1 MGQEFLRL
9 QSARDVWSLM
19 SSNVRTPLPCLGLDY
34 CYVRPTFIVLRS
46 ESSSDPRGA
55 IGVRPALDP
64 ARALACLHP
73 ADPGRDGGVAERE
86 RSAGTG
92 AGSGHPLDKLP
103 EIDSASLVYGLRE
116 TRRLTS
122 REHGQEHEVFFD
134 AQTQRVVKLTKP
146 GLYGARG
153 CLSDYLKQMEYGNRR
168 FQDDVMIEGWA
179 LMPGE
184 HAPRLVATQSWC
196 AGRLSTAREI
206 AAYMTCLGFA
216 EIFEGAWW
224 HTGEEVK
231 VTDALPKN
239 FRTLPGGWFSQSIS
253 SSPGP
258 DQPLPSNG
266 SRTWCTPVSGA
277 CDGRVVS
284 WVWRDGSDKKGCLV
298 VP

>member
-1 MGQEFLRL
+1 M
-9 QSARDVWSLM
+9 
-19 SSNVRTPLPCLGLDY
+19 
-34 CYVRPTFIVLRS
+34 
-46 ESSSDPRGA
+46 
-55 IGVRPALDP
+55 
-64 ARALACLHP
+64 
-73 ADPGRDGGVAERE
+73 
-86 RSAGTG
+86 
-92 AGSGHPLDKLP
+92 
-103 EIDSASLVYGLRE
+103 YGLRE